1 MSNGCL
7 RLHESFIHVHETWVV
22 SRTTLVAALLAV
34 VLLAGCTAAPGP
46 AAPTDST
53 ADPTTPPANSSPAP
67 APAPDEPPLDF
78 DGGEETLAPD
88 DPPHVVRLV
97 NEGSET
103 RNVTFTA
110 DRDGETVYEQSF
122 RSFPNTTVLGEL
134 DRPGNY
140 TLTATYPDEASVTTR
155 IAAESFDCNH
165 STTRFDLS
173 NSAPTVRTT
182 STEMVCGT
190 TGT

>member
-1 MSNGCL
+1 
-7 RLHESFIHVHETWVV
+7 V

-53 ADPTTPPANSSPAP
+53 AEPTTTPANSSPSP

-78 DGGEETLAPD
+78 DGGEGTLAPD
-88 DPPHVVRLV
+88 EPPHVVRLV
-97 NEGSET
+97 NEGPDT
-103 RNVTFTA
+103 RNVTFTV

-140 TLTATYPDEASVTTR
+140 TLTVTYPDGTSEKGR
-155 IAAESFDCNH
+155 ITAESFDCNH

-173 NSAPTVRTT
+173 NSSPTVQTT
-182 STEMVCGT
+182 STEMACGT
-190 TGT
+190 TGS

>member
-1 MSNGCL
+1 M
-7 RLHESFIHVHETWVV
+7 
-22 SRTTLVAALLAV
+22 SRTTLVAALLVV

-46 AAPTDST
+46 TAPTDST
-53 ADPTTPPANSSPAP
+53 AEPTTPPANSSPAP

-78 DGGEETLAPD
+78 DGGEGTLASD
-88 DPPHVVRLV
+88 EPPHVVRLV

-103 RNVTFTA
+103 RNVTFTVV
-110 DRDGETVYEQSF
+110 RDGETVSEQLF

-140 TLTATYPDEASVTTR
+140 TLTVTYPDGASETTR
-155 IAAESFDCNH
+155 ITAESFDCNH

-173 NSAPTVRTT
+173 ATSPTVQAT
-182 STEMVCGT
+182 STEMACGT
-190 TGT
+190 DQ

>member
-1 MSNGCL
+1 
-7 RLHESFIHVHETWVV
+7 V

-53 ADPTTPPANSSPAP
+53 AEPTTPPANSSPAP
-67 APAPDEPPLDF
+67 APAPDEPP
-78 DGGEETLAPD
+78 
-88 DPPHVVRLV
+88 HVLRLV
-97 NEGSET
+97 NEGSDT
-103 RNVTFTA
+103 RNVTFTV
-110 DRDGETVYEQSF
+110 DRDDETVYEQSF

-140 TLTATYPDEASVTTR
+140 TLTVAYPDGTSETAR
-155 IAAESFDCNH
+155 ITAESFDCNH

-173 NSAPTVRTT
+173 NSSPTVRTT
-182 STEMVCGT
+182 STEMACGT